1 MAQHL
6 KTITLRTTIIYAI
19 LAGLWILISDWTI
32 YLWVDE
38 PTTLTQLQTYKGL
51 LYVVITTL
59 LLYVLLRTQLRHWA
73 KSVTAMEQTRQ
84 ALSASNDYL
93 KAVLDATSDTILVID
108 PKSGIIVDANQ
119 RVYEMYGYA
128 LDELIGKPMTKL
140 SNIAEDYTL
149 NKVFRWAAR
158 VRREGPQ
165 VMEWKTQHK
174 NGYLFW
180 AEIGL
185 RYESIGE
192 KERFVMSVRD
202 INHRKKIEDN
212 LKESQRMLDTLV
224 SNLPGMVYRCQNNPE
239 WTMTYVSQGVFALTG
254 YRPEDLIGEN
264 NISFTQLVHPEDRQ
278 RDWEEIQKAIKM
290 QRSYTLTYR
299 LIDISN
305 IEKWV
310 WEQGRGVFD
319 ENEQLLF
326 LEGFIIDIT
335 EKKKTEELLRIS
347 DQTYQGILSSITEA
361 VYIQDEDGKFLHVNL
376 AAEKMEGFSY
386 DEIAGQTPKLMT
398 APGKNDLEAINIAV
412 TKAYQGEPQQFEYWG
427 MRKTGEIFP
436 QEVNLTQGWYFGK
449 RVVIAV
455 ARDITSRKNA
465 EQALYKRFS
474 ELEALRTIDRA
485 ITSSFERQITLDI
498 LLKQTIHQLEIDAA
512 AILVLDEDF
521 QTLKYIAA
529 QGFRTNDLASVEIRP
544 GQGLAGEIMLNR
556 QLVKISDR
564 DLIEND
570 KPFAKPEE
578 FSNYYGLPLIA
589 RGQLK
594 GILEIF
600 HREKLSEDAD
610 WIKFLETLANQ
621 TAIAIDNAQ
630 MFESLQHKN
639 LELALAYDATIEGWS
654 RALELREGESPGH
667 SERISQLTIQLAQTL
682 GLQKNELANLR
693 HGVLLHDIGKM
704 GIPDKILLKKGKLT
718 KAEREIMQ
726 EHPSHACKLLSNIGY
741 LKNALDIPLYHHE
754 KWDGTGYPDGLGG
767 IQIPLAARIFAVVDV
782 WDALTSDRPHRKA
795 WSREKA
801 FAYLREQR
809 GKHFD
814 PEILDVFLKMIA
826 SEEDG

>member
-376 AAEKMEGFSY
+376 AAEKWKDFPMM
-386 DEIAGQTPKLMT
+386 KL
-398 APGKNDLEAINIAV
+398 L
-412 TKAYQGEPQQFEYWG
+412 
-427 MRKTGEIFP
+427 
-436 QEVNLTQGWYFGK
+436 
-449 RVVIAV
+449 
-455 ARDITSRKNA
+455 
-465 EQALYKRFS
+465 
-474 ELEALRTIDRA
+474 
-485 ITSSFERQITLDI
+485 
-498 LLKQTIHQLEIDAA
+498 
-512 AILVLDEDF
+512 
-521 QTLKYIAA
+521 
-529 QGFRTNDLASVEIRP
+529 
-544 GQGLAGEIMLNR
+544 
-556 QLVKISDR
+556 
-564 DLIEND
+564 
-570 KPFAKPEE
+570 AKPLN
-578 FSNYYGLPLIA
+578 S
-589 RGQLK
+589 
-594 GILEIF
+594 
-600 HREKLSEDAD
+600 
-610 WIKFLETLANQ
+610 
-621 TAIAIDNAQ
+621 
-630 MFESLQHKN
+630 
-639 LELALAYDATIEGWS
+639 
-654 RALELREGESPGH
+654 
-667 SERISQLTIQLAQTL
+667 
-682 GLQKNELANLR
+682 
-693 HGVLLHDIGKM
+693 
-704 GIPDKILLKKGKLT
+704 
-718 KAEREIMQ
+718 
-726 EHPSHACKLLSNIGY
+726 
-741 LKNALDIPLYHHE
+741 
-754 KWDGTGYPDGLGG
+754 
-767 IQIPLAARIFAVVDV
+767 
-782 WDALTSDRPHRKA
+782 
-795 WSREKA
+795 
-801 FAYLREQR
+801 
-809 GKHFD
+809 
-814 PEILDVFLKMIA
+814 
-826 SEEDG
+826 